1 MKKSPRDKMITSDE
15 VENKDE
21 GGKSTPRRRRYFVPS
36 VRRSIEADS
45 MLDVEKEVKKINSDK

>member
-1 MKKSPRDKMITSDE
+1 MITSDE